1 MDLKEGDKMLKF
13 ANDRD
18 FDEILKNSKPLVMI
32 DFFATWCGPCT
43 KLHPVLEKLAAASD
57 AYDIIKVDIDENPA
71 LAEKYSVSAVPTLLI
86 IKDGKSIGRSEGYY
100 DFETL
105 KAKLDEL
112 S

>member
-1 MDLKEGDKMLKF
+1 MLKF

-86 IKDGKSIGRSEGYY
+86 IKDGKSIGRAEGYY
-100 DFETL
+100 EFETL

-112 S
+112 I

>member
-86 IKDGKSIGRSEGYY
+86 IKDGKSIGRAEGYY
-100 DFETL
+100 EFETL

-112 S
+112 I

>member
-1 MDLKEGDKMLKF
+1 MDLEEGKNMLKF

-18 FDEILKNSKPLVMI
+18 FDEILRSSKPLVMI

-43 KLHPVLEKLAAASD
+43 KLHPILEKLAADSD
-57 AYDIIKVDIDENPA
+57 AYDIVKVDVDENPA
-71 LAEKYSVSAVPTLLI
+71 LAEKFSVSAVPTLLI
-86 IKDGKSIGRSEGYY
+86 FKDGKSISRSEGYF

-112 S
+112 L

>member
-1 MDLKEGDKMLKF
+1 MDLKEGKKMLKY

-18 FDEILKNSKPLVMI
+18 FDEIVKGSKPLVMI

-57 AYDIIKVDIDENPA
+57 AYDIVKVDIDENPD
-71 LAEKYSVSAVPTLLI
+71 LADKFNVSAVPTLLI
-86 IKDGKSIGRSEGYY
+86 FKDGKSISRSEGYY

-112 S
+112 I

>member
-18 FDEILKNSKPLVMI
+18 FDEVLKKSKPLVMI

-43 KLHPVLEKLAAASD
+43 KMHPVLEKLAAASD
-57 AYDIIKVDIDENPA
+57 AYDIIKVDVDECPA
-71 LAEKYSVSAVPTLLI
+71 LAEKFSVSAVPTLLI
-86 IKDGKSIGRSEGYY
+86 IKDGKSIGRAEGYY
-100 DFETL
+100 EFETL

-112 S
+112 I

>member
-57 AYDIIKVDIDENPA
+57 AYDIIKIDIDENPA

-86 IKDGKSIGRSEGYY
+86 IKDGKSIGRAEGYY
-100 DFETL
+100 EFETL

-112 S
+112 I

>member
-1 MDLKEGDKMLKF
+1 MDLKEGIVMLKF

-18 FDEILKNSKPLVMI
+18 FDEILKKSKPLVMV

-71 LAEKYSVSAVPTLLI
+71 LAEKFSVFAVPTLLI
-86 IKDGKSIGRSEGYY
+86 IKDGKSISRSEGYY
-100 DFETL
+100 EFETL

-112 S
+112 T

>member
-1 MDLKEGDKMLKF
+1 MLKF

-18 FDEILKNSKPLVMI
+18 FDEILKNSKPLVLI

-43 KLHPVLEKLAAASD
+43 KLHPVLEKLAEASD
-57 AYDIIKVDIDENPA
+57 DYDIIKVDVDENPD
-71 LAEKYSVSAVPTLLI
+71 LSEKFNVSAVPTLLI
-86 IKDGKSIGRSEGYY
+86 FKDGKSISRSEGYY

-112 S
+112 I

>member
-1 MDLKEGDKMLKF
+1 MLKF
-13 ANDRD
+13 ANDKD

-43 KLHPVLEKLAAASD
+43 KLHPVLEKLAEASE
-57 AYDIIKVDIDENPA
+57 AYDIIKIDVNECPA
-71 LAEKYSVSAVPTLLI
+71 LADKFNVSAVPTLLI
-86 IKDGKSIGRSEGYY
+86 FKDGKSISRSEGYF

-112 S
+112 I

>member
-1 MDLKEGDKMLKF
+1 MLKF

-57 AYDIIKVDIDENPA
+57 AYDIIKIDIDENPA

-86 IKDGKSIGRSEGYY
+86 IKDGKSIGRAEGYY
-100 DFETL
+100 EFETL

-112 S
+112 I